1 MRSVLNPSHG
11 ITIVIPAYNEAKRLG
26 PTLDRVLD
34 FVRQQAWD
42 AEVIVVDD
50 GSRDGTADLVKAYAR
65 KNEIVRLVQ
74 NPGNR
79 GKGYSVRNGV
89 LNAQGTI
96 VLFTDADLSSPIEEA
111 PKLLDALNAGAD
123 LAIGSRWVQSE
134 LQMQRQPMLRQ
145 VLGRAF
151 NQLLRVILRLEFKD
165 TQCGFKAFWRG
176 AASALFPLQRIEGWG
191 FDPEILFLARRAA
204 LKVVEVPVRWSHDS
218 GTRIHPLADGFRMVM
233 DMLRI
238 RWYAATGKYGG
249 LSVRASSGILPDGQ
263 LPQSWKV
270 D

>member
-1 MRSVLNPSHG
+1 MNPSRG

-50 GSRDGTADLVKAYAR
+50 GSRDGTADLVEAYAR

-89 LNAQGTI
+89 LNAQGAI

-111 PKLLDALNAGAD
+111 PKLL
-123 LAIGSRWVQSE
+123 
-134 LQMQRQPMLRQ
+134 MQRQPMLCQ

-176 AASALFPLQRIEGWG
+176 AATALFPLQRIEGWG
-191 FDPEILFLARRAA
+191 FDPEIFFLARRAA

-249 LSVRASSGILPDGQ
+249 LSVRASSGVLPDGQ